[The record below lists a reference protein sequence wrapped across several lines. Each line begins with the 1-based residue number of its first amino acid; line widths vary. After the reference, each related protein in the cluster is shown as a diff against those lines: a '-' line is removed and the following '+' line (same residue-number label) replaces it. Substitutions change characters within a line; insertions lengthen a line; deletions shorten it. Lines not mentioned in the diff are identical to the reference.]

1 MAQPHIPITPSTT
14 TFEGKTIIVT
24 GANAGLG
31 LEAARQFLTLH
42 ASRVILACRSLTK
55 GRDAATYLSTHPS
68 VVAVNSNADIKVL
81 ELDLDDYKSVTKFA
95 QQIKSEI
102 DVLDVLL
109 LNGGV
114 NIMEYQVSASG
125 HERVMQVNY
134 LSNAVLSLELLPLLQ
149 STAAKRGA
157 PSRLTLV
164 GSQTMGMHALVK
176 KPLLENETITQRWD
190 DKTRYGSL
198 QRYSDS
204 KLMVAAFTQVL
215 AQHVPA
221 SKVVINNLCPGIVAT
236 GFDVNLPIWLKPI
249 MWVVR
254 KARARTVEEGAR
266 TLIYASGVAQA
277 DSHGKFILNNVI
289 TEPAPIL
296 AQPEGEKLK
305 QKAWAEAVAQVK
317 ELDPGFNRDWA

>member
-1 MAQPHIPITPSTT
+1 MGQPHIPITPPTT
-14 TFEGKTIIVT
+14 TFKGKTIIVT

-42 ASRVILACRSLTK
+42 ASRVILACRSTTK

-68 VVAVNSNADIKVL
+68 VVAVNPNAEIKVL
-81 ELDLDDYKSVTKFA
+81 ELDLDNYKSVAKFA
-95 QQIKSEI
+95 QQVKSEI

-134 LSNAVLSLELLPLLQ
+134 FSNAALALELLPLLE
-149 STAAKRGA
+149 STAATRGA
-157 PSRLTLV
+157 PTRLTLV
-164 GSQTMGMHALVK
+164 GSQTMGMHTLGK
-176 KPLLENETITQRWD
+176 KPLLDNDTVAQRWD
-190 DKTRYGSL
+190 DKARYGSL

-204 KLMVAAFTQVL
+204 KLMIAAFTQAL
-215 AQHVPA
+215 AQHIPA
-221 SKVVINNLCPGIVAT
+221 TKVIINNLCPGSVAT

-249 MWVVR
+249 MWVYR
-254 KARARTVEEGAR
+254 KLRARTVEEGAR
-266 TLIYASGVAQA
+266 TLIYAAGVAQA

-289 TEPAPIL
+289 SEPAPIL
-296 AQPEGEKLK
+296 SQPEGEKLK
-305 QKAWAEAVAQVK
+305 QKAWVEAVVQVK
-317 ELDPGFNRDWA
+317 EFDPGFNPEWV